1 MSTPTLRCLRAALL
15 SLLFIA
21 GLSAPAGAVLIY
33 FGVSDVWQDLV
44 TSPNDWTFV
53 QQHADGFY
61 VNFLMLNRAAAN
73 IDGLSQLTLA
83 KTCRLFS
90 THNAYIESD
99 MRPVEATLASEQQY
113 IEMLHAAGCKVEFSS
128 LNFGWS
134 AQRAYNLS
142 HFDLLADEG
151 RRLNFVQT
159 GPWLL
164 NGSIDAPSI
173 RSRPGYNAQIRA
185 DILASDGVSTD
196 NPLGFWAEDFLEFR
210 GATVSLIQHAHHN
223 GRSAVIVI
231 SPYGANM
238 PLKVYNAA
246 TDLLPAGQ
254 QEVRYL
260 ESELA
265 IPDIWAISQY
275 ATNLTPIPEQSGGL
289 PADTVSGLAYWLIQ
303 HVHDPDGS
311 TKLSLTE
318 TGPTKDSTNLV
329 LRNDSKW
336 LDVAPLL
343 RLRVR
348 SGSGLAVALLLD
360 GRDVTAQAMTP
371 AGLAL
376 VGRYALDPGDRHD
389 LAIAVS
395 RNGARAYGKLALEDG
410 RAVPSAQQAV
420 ILTLAPN
427 PGVPNEIH
435 QSVMFSLAGS

>member
-15 SLLFIA
+15 SLLLIA
-21 GLSAPAGAVLIY
+21 GLTAPARAVLIY

-44 TSPNDWTFV
+44 TSPNDWTYV

-73 IDGLSQLTLA
+73 IGGVSQLTLSKSCA
-83 KTCRLFS
+83 LFS

-142 HFDLLADEG
+142 HFDLQADEG

-164 NGSIDAPSI
+164 NGSVDAPSI
-173 RSRPGYNAQIRA
+173 RSRPGYNAQLRA

-196 NPLGFWAEDFLEFR
+196 NPLGYWAEDFLEFR
-210 GATVSLIQHAHHN
+210 GATVSLIQHAHHY

-246 TDLLPAGQ
+246 TDLLSAGQ

-289 PADTVSGLAYWLIQ
+289 PTDTVSGLAFWLIQ
-303 HVHDPDGS
+303 HVHDPDGWAR
-311 TKLSLTE
+311 LSLAE
-318 TGPTKDSTNLV
+318 AGPPKGPTNLV
-329 LRNDSKW
+329 LRNASKW

-343 RLRVR
+343 HLTVR
-348 SGSGLAVALLLD
+348 RGSNYAVALLFE
-360 GRDVTAQAMTP
+360 GRDVTAQASSP
-371 AGLAL
+371 GGLAL
-376 VGRYALDPGDRHD
+376 TGAYALYPGTRYR
-389 LAIAVS
+389 LAIALT
-395 RNGARAYGKLALEDG
+395 RNGAPAGGAPVLQDG
-410 RAVPSAQQAV
+410 PPRSGAGAAAE
-420 ILTLAPN
+420 LTLAPN

-435 QSVMFSLAGS
+435 QSLIIPL